1 MNHSGYS
8 GILVLLFLLMAVTA
22 GLIVQWRIF
31 RKAGYAGWI
40 SLIPVL
46 NSYTFYELCGMSGL
60 WVVLNVGSAILMN
73 LLPLSLGVA
82 GLLLIANM
90 LVVVCQGYRLGRVFG
105 KGTGF
110 CLFSA
115 LLMPLAMLVLAFD
128 NSRWLGDSSAEV
140 GQ

>member
-73 LLPLSLGVA
+73 LLPSSLSYG